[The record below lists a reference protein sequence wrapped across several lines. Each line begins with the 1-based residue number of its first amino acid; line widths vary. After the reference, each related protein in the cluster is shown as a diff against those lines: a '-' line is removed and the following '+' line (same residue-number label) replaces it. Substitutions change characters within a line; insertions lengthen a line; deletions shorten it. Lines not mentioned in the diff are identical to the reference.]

1 MHARTHARMHA
12 RTHACT
18 HTHTP
23 LVTLGL
29 CQTQWSFS
37 GDGSF
42 VTVTPGMEG
51 SGRNSSFWSTS
62 ADSCGG
68 GGGGGGGGGEGGV
81 THNTIV

>member
-1 MHARTHARMHA
+1 MSTHACTHARTHAH
-12 RTHACT
+12 T

-37 GDGSF
+37 DDGSF

-51 SGRNSSFWSTS
+51 RGGNSSFWSTS
-62 ADSCGG
+62 ADSWG